1 MKHSISVALSLLLV
15 CAFALT
21 AHAGDGPI
29 GELTSVFDQALDLF
43 LGKIVPG
50 LAIAVLAWAGVMIAM
65 GRKSL
70 VDSVVVIAGAAV
82 ALFAGPIINAMRASG
97 K

>member
-1 MKHSISVALSLLLV
+1 VKLSLSIALSLLLV
-15 CAFALT
+15 CALVAT
-21 AHAGDGPI
+21 GHASPI
-29 GELTSVFDQALDLF
+29 HEVTSVFDDALDLF
-43 LGKIVPG
+43 LNKIVPG

-70 VDSVVVIAGAAV
+70 VDSVVVIAGAAL
-82 ALFAGPIINAMRASG
+82 ALFASQIIDAMRASG